1 MTVVCVSFVWFLIVD
16 HIPMC
21 NNAYLEDEKNGRV
34 YQEFW
39 TGLES
44 TMMDRIK
51 SQSWDHWKT
60 EWQWM
65 AAYFVPGVWSAL
77 FMATGPRAHIKPK
90 PVSSSK
96 VAPTEATKKE
106 SKKNK

>member
-1 MTVVCVSFVWFLIVD
+1 MMIVVSVSFVLFLIVD

-21 NNAYLEDEKNGRV
+21 HNAYLQDQKEGKV

-39 TGLES
+39 AGLES
-44 TMMDRIK
+44 TMMDRVK

-65 AAYFVPGVWSAL
+65 AAYFVPGVWTSL
-77 FMATGPRAHIKPK
+77 FMATGPRASIKPN
-90 PVSSSK
+90 SSK
-96 VAPTEATKKE
+96 VTPRSKVAE